1 MVKIHHICNCDSS
14 DLQLA
19 IALQQQEFEQ
29 QPPRQDNLQQK
40 SSISGT
46 SRLVTG
52 PQVYTVLDTCIHIHT
67 ETVLLLGYL
76 GILLSGA
83 ANGWDHFQ
91 FCRESLLLSSKYP
104 IIFIEL
110 NYNILI
116 M

>member
-29 QPPRQDNLQQK
+29 QPPRQNNSQQQ
-40 SSISGT
+40 SSISGS

-67 ETVLLLGYL
+67 ETVLLGYQ

-91 FCRESLLLSSKYP
+91 FCGGSLLLGSKYL
-104 IIFIEL
+104 IIFIEF
-110 NYNILI
+110 
-116 M
+116 